1 MNVDPNGNAWYNVLG
16 WIGVGLVV
24 AAATVL
30 TCGSFGVAVGGAGL
44 LVAVIHSAAV
54 GALIVAGAGAALGAV
69 GGMVYDASQGN
80 DFGTSIWE
88 GVQAGFGIGAIA
100 GVIIGGAVGG
110 FNYASANSLLKSYQL
125 PDSPNYDCS
134 EIADDLFQMAN
145 GKGKIINIT
154 PKNSPYLNVYSK
166 FDDFVYHTVY
176 SKGGYIL
183 DPRFSAN
190 PVLKS
195 TYMRAIRLLSNGIK
209 IGL

>member
-1 MNVDPNGNAWYNVLG
+1 MNVDPNGSAWYNVLG
-16 WIGVGLVV
+16 LIGVGLV

-30 TCGSFGVAVGGAGL
+30 TCGAFGVAV
-44 LVAVIHSAAV
+44 
-54 GALIVAGAGAALGAV
+54 
-69 GGMVYDASQGN
+69 
-80 DFGTSIWE
+80 
-88 GVQAGFGIGAIA
+88 
-100 GVIIGGAVGG
+100 GGAVGG

-125 PDSPNYDCS
+125 PDTPNYDCS
-134 EIADDLFQMAN
+134 GIADDLFQMAN

-183 DPRFSAN
+183 DLRFSAN
-190 PVLKS
+190 HVLKS
-195 TYMRAIRLLSNGIK
+195 TYIRVIRLLSKGIK